1 MFITFE
7 GIDGSGKTTQLN
19 LLADYLV
26 EKGYEV
32 IKLREP
38 GGTILSEKIR
48 ELLLDKSIPIPPMTE
63 LLLFN
68 SARSFLVETIIK
80 PAIESGKI
88 VLCDRFYD
96 STTAYQAFG
105 RELNYE
111 NVITINDLA
120 AGGLIPDLTFY
131 IDIDLETH
139 KIRTLGKDFDRMES
153 SGDEFYRKVIEG
165 YRKLSETNENRIKKI
180 ISKNEISDTF
190 NEIIDIFENK
200 FNKI

>member
-19 LLADYLV
+19 LLADYLI

-48 ELLLDKSIPIPPMTE
+48 ELLLDKSIQIPPMTE

-139 KIRTLGKDFDRMES
+139 KIRTFGKDFDRMES
-153 SGDEFYRKVIEG
+153 SGDEFYKKVIEG

>member
-139 KIRTLGKDFDRMES
+139 KIRTLGKDLDRMES
-153 SGDEFYRKVIEG
+153 SGDEFYKKVIEG